1 MDNSAIEAQRV
12 FETSLKPRD
21 ALFLGDILHKSYVSN
36 CQFNNADGAFFDARF
51 PAFFPAPIDPVDR
64 LGSTAPAFPSIA
76 RPAHPSAAQPRFR
89 LLPRRLVDPVHEL
102 IGTNRLLKDRKR
114 DFVLF

>member
-1 MDNSAIEAQRV
+1 MRYFSGIYCINH
-12 FETSLKPRD
+12 TSVIVNLIMRM
-21 ALFLGDILHKSYVSN
+21 GH
-36 CQFNNADGAFFDARF
+36 FFDARF
-51 PAFFPAPIDPVDR
+51 PAFFPAPIDPIDR

-89 LLPRRLVDPVHEL
+89 LLPRRLVDPVREL